1 MRKIQY
7 RSFFKNI
14 YSSDLQLIKENISIS
29 GTSFLDL
36 SILIQNEKFNTP
48 FFCCYFA
55 TFSVF
60 YIPSNIYYASI
71 GSDSVYLFVSVFSM
85 IFFASV
91 WSILASIYFHIFMLS
106 SVGILYCNFTIIQ
119 YRFTKYNI
127 VLFFQFVLLFIHS
140 VVHIGI
146 SNHVY
151 ISTHYCPNNM
161 YCICCLLLSVCLLFD
176 HDIPNASLYLCL
188 FLYIYASIYVLKCW
202 HCY

>member
-7 RSFFKNI
+7 RSSFKNI

-29 GTSFLDL
+29 GASFLDL
-36 SILIQNEKFNTP
+36 SITIQNEKFNTP

-91 WSILASIYFHIFMLS
+91 WSILASVYFRIFMLS
-106 SVGILYCNFTIIQ
+106 SVGILYYNFTIIQ

-127 VLFFQFVLLFIHS
+127 VLFIELLFIQLNCIVIYS
-140 VVHIGI
+140 L
-146 SNHVY
+146 S
-151 ISTHYCPNNM
+151 CP
-161 YCICCLLLSVCLLFD
+161 YRYF
-176 HDIPNASLYLCL
+176 
-188 FLYIYASIYVLKCW
+188 
-202 HCY
+202 